1 MEICFC
7 IYFIKE
13 SEAGP
18 DSRIRG
24 RHFSKHV
31 QTVRKFLSRSSLMLF
46 LNFTPQEIKAVLFL
60 LMALLVGSGIV
71 LYQRSHP
78 GFAPELKLDRN
89 YVDSLDEIPYLS
101 PSGREESAIDLNRA
115 TAAELQLLPGV
126 GPALSRR
133 IVEYREAKGR
143 FGKIEDVMQ
152 VSGIGP
158 KTFEAIK
165 DYLTIRDK
173 TEGPDR

>member
-1 MEICFC
+1 M
-7 IYFIKE
+7 
-13 SEAGP
+13 
-18 DSRIRG
+18 R
-24 RHFSKHV
+24 
-31 QTVRKFLSRSSLMLF
+31 F
-46 LNFTPQEIKAVLFL
+46 LNFTPQETRAIFFL

-78 GFAPELKLDRN
+78 GFAPELKLDKSDI
-89 YVDSLDEIPYLS
+89 DSLGEIEYISSL
-101 PSGREESAIDLNRA
+101 GQEKKVIDLNRA

-133 IVEYREAKGR
+133 IVEYRETKGE
-143 FGKIEDVMQ
+143 FVKIEDVMQ

-158 KTFEAIK
+158 KTFEAIRG
-165 DYLTIRDK
+165 YLTIQDQ